1 MANQYIE
8 KNSEITINHQV
19 AVPFKRC
26 HCGDSSKCTASL
38 SLVPPVRT
46 PPISVV
52 PESSSSSPLIDPTVS
67 HSSDDDVNKPLRNKR
82 TRQQRNMKKST
93 KRIIKRTMPKVLSP
107 PPPTLQPPLPPL
119 QPPPP
124 PVKNKEPNGPG
135 RPKSPIKKVETS
147 PESDNKSNNDNKMVK
162 RLNEMVNICNI
173 DLMF

>member
-26 HCGDSSKCTASL
+26 HCGDASKCTASL

-46 PPISVV
+46 QPISIV

-82 TRQQRNMKKST
+82 TRQQRSMKKST
-93 KRIIKRTMPKVLSP
+93 KRIIKRTMPKVFSP
-107 PPPTLQPPLPPL
+107 PPPLPPPPQPPL
-119 QPPPP
+119 
-124 PVKNKEPNGPG
+124 VKNKELNGPG
-135 RPKSPIKKVETS
+135 RPKSPVKKVETS
-147 PESDNKSNNDNKMVK
+147 PEPDNKSNNDNKMVK
-162 RLNEMVNICNI
+162 RLNEMVKICNI
-173 DLMF
+173 NLMF